1 MEDFTMK
8 RIMNNCS
15 PYRGQVAQP
24 RLAIAAL
31 ALLALAGCA
40 SAPEAPTE
48 SLRAAEM
55 AIAHAEQ
62 ARVADYAAPELG
74 TARRLLS
81 AARDAV
87 ADEEMALAWR
97 LAEQSR
103 ANAELAYAKA
113 EAAKAAAV
121 NEEMQ
126 KSIDALKQE
135 MQRNSGGRQ

>member
-8 RIMNNCS
+8 RTMHECS
-15 PYRGQVAQP
+15 RYCSRVA
-24 RLAIAAL
+24 RSRVAGAVLGM
-31 ALLALAGCA
+31 LALAGCA
-40 SAPEAPTE
+40 SAPEAPTD

-74 TARRLLS
+74 AARQLLS

-87 ADEEMALAWR
+87 LDEEMALAWR

-113 EAAKAAAV
+113 EAAKAAAI
-121 NEEMQ
+121 NAEMQ

-135 MQRNSGGRQ
+135 MQRHSGGRR

>member
-1 MEDFTMK
+1 MK
-8 RIMNNCS
+8 RIMHNCS
-15 PYRGQVAQP
+15 PYRGHIAQS
-24 RLAIAAL
+24 RLAGMAMGM
-31 ALLALAGCA
+31 LALAGCA

-87 ADEEMALAWR
+87 VDEEMALAWR